1 MSSYVLLKPV
11 FLALWQWVTVCCKA
25 PVFTQKVGSL
35 MIPLAADPQACAVP
49 PPPLHFTPFLP
60 PSIPPFLHPCHI
72 CCLLPKEKNQSL
84 HHELLRCLP
93 TASEIYR
100 RVVSLSLCVSFPLS
114 LSLFSC
120 TFSLR
125 FVNYAQQNEFNILF
139 FLTTLVALFVQFTL
153 GWIYCVRSCI
163 SLWAVQFICAT
174 ANAQRLFT
182 ENISVCP

>member
-1 MSSYVLLKPV
+1 
-11 FLALWQWVTVCCKA
+11 
-25 PVFTQKVGSL
+25 

-72 CCLLPKEKNQSL
+72 CCLSPKEKNQSL

-100 RVVSLSLCVSFPLS
+100 RVVSLSVCVSFPLS

-139 FLTTLVALFVQFTL
+139 SFPPQMLYLCSSHWVESIVWNLVFCSERCDSFVPRPMHRGCLQKIYLFVHSFLYDQLKL
-153 GWIYCVRSCI
+153 GSFVLNQSI
-163 SLWAVQFICAT
+163 
-174 ANAQRLFT
+174 
-182 ENISVCP
+182 ISVKPETEGFNV